1 MPACSK
7 WVVAEWRNV
16 WTNPFA
22 HPIDQPGGPGTCPV
36 RFIGSAMPVSA
47 PSIKRCRIDFKHFFF
62 GYDAT
67 LFNDHCCGYPVF
79 GQINHNLG
87 FPIMKTGSTTPSKP
101 EDDWYIRYRDENAA
115 SAKAKGIA
123 DGVFSI
129 LTYNNVHHTGW
140 PQSSSIYAID
150 PFEVFSEERPEVVES
165 WILRSQKM
173 LSSNYPVGEAIVGQH
188 PTRDMLEDQ
197 FIALNPGFSKESYGY
212 AIYLGCVAAR

>member
-1 MPACSK
+1 MCGQTRSRTRSSSRADRGGVQSGLSDPPCLFMHPVLS
-7 WVVAEWRNV
+7 VAGLISN
-16 WTNPFA
+16 T
-22 HPIDQPGGPGTCPV
+22 
-36 RFIGSAMPVSA
+36 S
-47 PSIKRCRIDFKHFFF
+47 F
-62 GYDAT
+62 GYHAT

-79 GQINHNLG
+79 GQINHKSG
-87 FPIMKTGSTTPSKP
+87 FPMKTGSTTPSKP

-173 LSSNYPVGEAIVGQH
+173 LSSNYPVGEAIVGQY